1 MIFSKNIIEKMYIFH
16 NYLIKYNYKLS
27 TTESC
32 TAGLLSCLMIYYS
45 GSSNFF
51 KKGFVVYSDEAKTEI
66 LKIKRKT
73 LEKFTAVSEE
83 VCSEML
89 INCQKLNNTDISL
102 ATTGY
107 ADYYNNIQ
115 NNGLIFLGVKFLN
128 NPPIII
134 KKEYYSGR
142 NKNLIEAIEDL
153 INLIIENLPL

>member
-16 NYLIKYNYKLS
+16 KYLIQYSYKLS
-27 TTESC
+27 VAESS
-32 TAGLLSCLMIYYS
+32 TAGLLSYLMTYYS
-45 GSSNFF
+45 ESSNFF
-51 KKGFVVYSDEAKTEI
+51 KKGFIVYSNEAKIEI
-66 LKIKRKT
+66 LKIKHET
-73 LEKFTAVSEE
+73 LEEFKEVSEE

-134 KKEYYSGR
+134 NRKYNSGR
-142 NKNLIEAIEDL
+142 NENRFQAIEDL